1 MMKFWQYLATG
12 LWATNGKALF
22 DTRNLL
28 QNLTKMDRYDGCD
41 AKVTYLLIT
50 RSSSFKFG
58 PASLGRNLGFSG
70 AAIPL
75 DERAAPVG

>member
-28 QNLTKMDRYDGCD
+28 QNLTKIDRYDGCD
-41 AKVTYLLIT
+41 AKVTYLFMASHGSLAALKIT
-50 RSSSFKFG
+50 
-58 PASLGRNLGFSG
+58 
-70 AAIPL
+70 
-75 DERAAPVG
+75 